1 MTTYQFAY
9 RWVGK
14 QCYCHTGP
22 SPKITWIRSENSFK
36 IIFLT
41 CLKEMFLV
49 IKTMS
54 DTIITHETFDV
65 DRIFFEDPKQYNMK
79 GGINFSRI
87 YPKYICPSG
96 RVDKVYIQT
105 PELFSWG
112 VQENKSLDNIA
123 NYTFSFVMFDQNV
136 GVSEEQQN
144 MIDIFEQILSAIK
157 THLKKEETKEAL
169 SQFQLDAHVDM
180 MDIFYRKKEKG
191 QLVSGVP
198 PMLYPK
204 LQTKFEKTKRDGP
217 PEIITEFRNVN
228 DELVNPN
235 DQLGVRCRA
244 IGNIMIDNIYVA
256 ARRNPQ
262 YN

>member
-1 MTTYQFAY
+1 
-9 RWVGK
+9 
-14 QCYCHTGP
+14 
-22 SPKITWIRSENSFK
+22 
-36 IIFLT
+36 
-41 CLKEMFLV
+41 
-49 IKTMS
+49 
-54 DTIITHETFDV
+54 
-65 DRIFFEDPKQYNMK
+65 
-79 GGINFSRI
+79 
-87 YPKYICPSG
+87 
-96 RVDKVYIQT
+96 
-105 PELFSWG
+105 
-112 VQENKSLDNIA
+112 
-123 NYTFSFVMFDQNV
+123 MFDQNV

-169 SQFQLDAHVDM
+169 SQFQLDAYVDM

-198 PMLYPK
+198 PTLYPK

-228 DELVNPN
+228 DELINPN

-256 ARRNPQ
+256 SEKKPSIQQKLDEVIITEQFKRVIRLRLPTKFITAATNMFDEPVPEIKIKRRT
-262 YN
+262 

>member
-1 MTTYQFAY
+1 
-9 RWVGK
+9 
-14 QCYCHTGP
+14 
-22 SPKITWIRSENSFK
+22 
-36 IIFLT
+36 
-41 CLKEMFLV
+41 MFRV

-54 DTIITHETFDV
+54 DTIITHETFNV

-79 GGINFSRI
+79 GGINLSRI
-87 YPKYICPSG
+87 YPKYIYPSG

-198 PMLYPK
+198 PTLYPK
-204 LQTKFEKTKRDGP
+204 LQTKFEKTKRDRP

-228 DELVNPN
+228 DELINPN

-256 ARRNPQ
+256 SE
-262 YN
+262 